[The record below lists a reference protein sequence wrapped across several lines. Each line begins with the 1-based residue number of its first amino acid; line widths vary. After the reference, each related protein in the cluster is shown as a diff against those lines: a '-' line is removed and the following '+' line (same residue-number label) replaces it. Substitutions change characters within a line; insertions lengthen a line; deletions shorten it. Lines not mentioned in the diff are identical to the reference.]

1 VKKLEEKLDGLV
13 SLLKSARDAPTE
25 TGSSTSSV
33 PSVNMAVPDIRTS
46 SLPPDE
52 AGCNYV
58 QSLPHPEGNR
68 TYAALFMPKAVDP
81 YLRTFD
87 GPEWANVSTQLPTG
101 EEAEDLLKAFRN
113 EVNPFFPFI
122 SIRESSS
129 AYELRRERPFT
140 YLAIMAITS
149 PRLSKR
155 LEISQ
160 VIIKQIGQRV
170 FVDSER
176 SMDLLFGVLTFASW
190 FVPQTNVQS

>member
-1 VKKLEEKLDGLV
+1 MDGLV
-13 SLLKSARDAPTE
+13 SLLKSAHDIAPTDR
-25 TGSSTSSV
+25 GSSTSSI
-33 PSVNMAVPDIRTS
+33 PSVSIPDPDIRVS
-46 SLPPDE
+46 SVPPNE
-52 AGCNYV
+52 VAPNYV

-68 TYAALFMPKAVDP
+68 TYAARFTPKVTDP

-87 GPEWANVSTQLPTG
+87 GPEWANVSTPLPTK

-129 AYELRRERPFT
+129 ASELRIERPFT

-149 PRLSKR
+149 PRLSKQ

-160 VIIKQIGQRV
+160 VIIKQVGQRV

-176 SMDLLFGVLTFASW
+176 SIDLLFGVLTFASW
-190 FVPQTNVQS
+190 SVP